1 MTVSG
6 WDAIVIDPRD
16 DVAVLLRDVVAG
28 TSVRIRVDGIL
39 ETVMATDMVALGHK
53 IARRPISAGAHV
65 HKYGESIASASVD
78 IAAGQHVHVHNIA
91 SNRARKR
98 EGSAR

>member
-6 WDAIVIDPRD
+6 WDAIAIDPRD

-28 TSVRIRVDGIL
+28 TSVRVRVDGGL
-39 ETVMATDMVALGHK
+39 ETVVATDMVALGHK

-65 HKYGESIASASVD
+65 SD
-78 IAAGQHVHVHNIA
+78 AADSHDKSTH
-91 SNRARKR
+91 RA
-98 EGSAR
+98 